1 MNANGSNF
9 HLVLTQQDW
18 QSWACDGMAL
28 ADLWQASPP
37 QQGVEWSCDA
47 LQLRAEILL
56 FLPAR
61 VTTRRS
67 LAQRRGVGRIAT
79 AMFTGWATMA

>member
-18 QSWACDGMAL
+18 QGWACDGMAL

-37 QQGVEWSCDA
+37 ALPGVE
-47 LQLRAEILL
+47 
-56 FLPAR
+56 
-61 VTTRRS
+61 
-67 LAQRRGVGRIAT
+67 
-79 AMFTGWATMA
+79 